1 VKIITLLFL
10 FFLFGATT
18 ISPQVD
24 NSTMVSSPQLKD
36 PCELSGLVY
45 VETSSSFADYR
56 VYVESVEGFA
66 DLWVYAE
73 NHPGFVRKPGHWQFT
88 DARGLAD
95 LPFIWKLKK
104 DSQILAYFTHLF
116 RASLDAQNAN

>member
-95 LPFIWKLKK
+95 FTIYLETQKGFADFSLFYTPI
-104 DSQILAYFTHLF
+104 SGLAGCPK
-116 RASLDAQNAN
+116 R